1 MKYEIRIV
9 QITPNGCCLVYAK
22 DYETDEEIKEM
33 TVYNKK
39 LRCFMT
45 KERKDDEI
53 KNWGTGINREI
64 RY

>member
-1 MKYEIRIV
+1 MKYEIRIT

-22 DYETDEEIKEM
+22 DYETNEEIEEM

-45 KERKDDEI
+45 KERKDNEN
-53 KNWGTGINREI
+53 KNWGTRINRKT
-64 RY
+64 RH

>member
-1 MKYEIRIV
+1 MKYEIRIT

-22 DYETDEEIKEM
+22 DYETDEEIEEM

-45 KERKDDEI
+45 KERKDNEN
-53 KNWGTGINREI
+53 KN
-64 RY
+64 

>member
-1 MKYEIRIV
+1 
-9 QITPNGCCLVYAK
+9 
-22 DYETDEEIKEM
+22 M

-45 KERKDDEI
+45 KERKDDGI
-53 KNWGTGINREI
+53 KNWGTGIDRKI

>member
-1 MKYEIRIV
+1 
-9 QITPNGCCLVYAK
+9 
-22 DYETDEEIKEM
+22 M
-33 TVYNKK
+33 TAYNKK

-45 KERKDDEI
+45 KECKDNEI